1 MTPEKWNIPAI
12 ILTNT
17 VQHLPN
23 AGPPQSW
30 GAAAH
35 STALALLQPFI
46 TQEGVRASDPTGR
59 GTLGEEEAGEQTE
72 GCVGDEQRA
81 ARFDMRPQ

>member
-1 MTPEKWNIPAI
+1 M
-12 ILTNT
+12 
-17 VQHLPN
+17 V
-23 AGPPQSW
+23 GPPQSW

-59 GTLGEEEAGEQTE
+59 GALGEEEAGEQTE
-72 GCVGDEQRA
+72 GCQGRRGQIALIIGLNSWGKSVPCDT
-81 ARFDMRPQ
+81 